1 MKKLKIFILLI
12 FIISL
17 TGCFKKDTLED
28 ITIYTTNYPTEY
40 ITKYLYS
47 DNADILS
54 IYPNNVD
61 IMKYKL
67 TDKQIDDYSKA
78 DMFIYNG
85 LSDEKDYAI
94 QMLNKNKQLLIID
107 STISME
113 YETDS
118 EELWIDLS
126 NFLMMA
132 QNIKNGFNEYITS
145 TYLKKDIEDKYD
157 QLKVE
162 ISELDAEIKLL
173 ISNSSNKTIVVGNDI
188 FLYLRK
194 YGINIISL
202 EENDNL
208 TDKII
213 SDVNKMIDKKT
224 INYIYLKSKSDI
236 NETINKLVTNKNLEI
251 IYLHSLSNMTDE
263 DRIEKLDYLQIMN
276 DNVDKLK
283 KELYK

>member
-67 TDKQIDDYSKA
+67 NDKQIDDYSKA
-78 DMFIYNG
+78 DIFIYNG
-85 LSDEKDYAI
+85 LSNEKEYAI

-126 NFLMMA
+126 NFLMIA

-145 TYLKKDIEDKYD
+145 TYLKKDIEEKYD

-173 ISNSSNKTIVVGNDI
+173 ISNSSNKTLVVGNDI
-188 FLYLRK
+188 FLYLKK
-194 YGINIISL
+194 YGINVISL

-213 SDVNKMIDKKT
+213 SDVNKMINKKQ
-224 INYIYLKSKSDI
+224 INYIYLKSEKDL
-236 NETINKLVTNKNLEI
+236 NATINKLVESGKIEI
-251 IYLHSLSNMTDE
+251 IYLHSLSNLSDE

-276 DNVDKLK
+276 NNVDKLK

>member
-40 ITKYLYS
+40 ITKYLYG

-113 YETDS
+113 HETDS

-194 YGINIISL
+194 YGINVISL

-208 TDKII
+208 TDKIV

>member
-194 YGINIISL
+194 YGINVISL

-208 TDKII
+208 TEKII

>member
-194 YGINIISL
+194 YGINVISL

-224 INYIYLKSKSDI
+224 VNYIYLKSKSDI

>member
-1 MKKLKIFILLI
+1 MKKAKIFVLIILMVCL
-12 FIISL
+12 S
-17 TGCFKKDTLED
+17 GCFKKDTLED

-40 ITKYLYS
+40 ITKYIYG
-47 DNADILS
+47 DNANILS

-61 IMKYKL
+61 ITKYKL

-78 DMFIYNG
+78 DIFIYNG
-85 LSDEKDYAI
+85 LSYEKEYAI

-145 TYLKKDIEDKYD
+145 TYLKKDIEENYE

-173 ISNSSNKTIVVGNDI
+173 ISNLSNKTLVVGNDV

-208 TDKII
+208 TDKMI
-213 SDVNKMIDKKT
+213 SDVNKMIDRKQVS
-224 INYIYLKSKSDI
+224 YIYLKSEKDL
-236 NETINKLVTNKNLEI
+236 NATINKLVETKKIEI
-251 IYLHSLSNMTDE
+251 VYLHSLSNLSDE

-276 DNVDKLK
+276 SNVDKLK

>member
-67 TDKQIDDYSKA
+67 NDKQIDDYSKA
-78 DMFIYNG
+78 DIFIYNG
-85 LSDEKDYAI
+85 LSNEKEYAI

-126 NFLMMA
+126 NFLMIA

-145 TYLKKDIEDKYD
+145 TYLKKDIEEKYE

-173 ISNSSNKTIVVGNDI
+173 ISNSSNKTLVVGNDI
-188 FLYLRK
+188 FLYLKK
-194 YGINIISL
+194 YGINVISL

-213 SDVNKMIDKKT
+213 SDVNKMISKKQ
-224 INYIYLKSKSDI
+224 INYIYLKSEKDL
-236 NETINKLVTNKNLEI
+236 NATINKLVESGKIEI
-251 IYLHSLSNMTDE
+251 IYLHSLSNLSDE

-276 DNVDKLK
+276 NNVDKLK
-283 KELYK
+283 RELYK

>member
-40 ITKYLYS
+40 ITKYLYG

-194 YGINIISL
+194 YGINVISL

-208 TDKII
+208 TDKIV

>member
-1 MKKLKIFILLI
+1 MKKAKIFVLIILMVCL
-12 FIISL
+12 S
-17 TGCFKKDTLED
+17 GCFKKDTLED

-40 ITKYLYS
+40 ITKYIYG
-47 DNADILS
+47 DNANILS

-61 IMKYKL
+61 ITKYKL

-78 DMFIYNG
+78 DIFIYNG
-85 LSDEKDYAI
+85 LSDEKEYAI

-145 TYLKKDIEDKYD
+145 TYLKKDIEENYE

-173 ISNSSNKTIVVGNDI
+173 ISNLSNKTLVVGNDV

-208 TDKII
+208 TDKMI
-213 SDVNKMIDKKT
+213 SDVNKMIDRKQVS
-224 INYIYLKSKSDI
+224 YIYLKSEKDL
-236 NETINKLVTNKNLEI
+236 NATINKLVETKKIEI
-251 IYLHSLSNMTDE
+251 VYLHSLSNLSDE

-276 DNVDKLK
+276 SNVDKLK

>member
-40 ITKYLYS
+40 ITKYLYG

-126 NFLMMA
+126 NFLMIA

-194 YGINIISL
+194 YGINVISL

-208 TDKII
+208 TDKIV

>member
-40 ITKYLYS
+40 ITKYLYG

-145 TYLKKDIEDKYD
+145 TYLKKDIDEKYD

-194 YGINIISL
+194 YGINVISL

-208 TDKII
+208 TDKIV